1 MRHTLRPAASLL
13 LLLAACQPQAEQAP
27 AAAAASTSAAAGMAS
42 VQDTTSEKNVVQVAA
57 ASPDHTTLVAAVK
70 AAGLVDVLASSGP
83 YTVFAP
89 TNAAF
94 DKLPAGTVESLLK
107 PENLAQ
113 LQAVLRHHVTTSIW
127 ALSEFKDG
135 MTMSMA
141 DGTPVT
147 FTKKGDDTYIGDAK
161 VLGKAKASNGVIYV
175 IDAVVVP
182 AK

>member
-1 MRHTLRPAASLL
+1 MRSTFAL
-13 LLLAACQPQAEQAP
+13 
-27 AAAAASTSAAAGMAS
+27 AAAAAFAGAACQSQAKSSAPEAAAPAATGIAS
-42 VQDTTSEKNVVQVAA
+42 VSDDKSEKNVVQVAVG
-57 ASPDHTTLVAAVK
+57 SPDHTTLVAAVK

-94 DKLPAGTVESLLK
+94 DKLPAGTVDNLLK

-113 LQAVLRHHVTTSIW
+113 LQAVLRHHVTTSVW
-127 ALSEFKDG
+127 KLSEFKDG
-135 MTMSMA
+135 QTMSMA

-147 FTKKGDDTYIGDAK
+147 FAKKDGDTYIGGAK
-161 VLGKAKASNGVIYV
+161 VIGTVSASNGIIHV

-182 AK
+182 GGGK

>member
-1 MRHTLRPAASLL
+1 MRPALRPATSLL

-27 AAAAASTSAAAGMAS
+27 AAATPGAPAAAGMAS

-57 ASPDHTTLVAAVK
+57 GSPDHTTLVAAVK

-94 DKLPAGTVESLLK
+94 DKLPAGTVETLLK

>member
-1 MRHTLRPAASLL
+1 MRPALRPAASLVL
-13 LLLAACQPQAEQAP
+13 VVFAACQPPADSAP
-27 AAAAASTSAAAGMAS
+27 AATAGAPSAAGMAS
-42 VQDTTSEKNVVQVAA
+42 VQDTVSEKNVVQVAVG
-57 ASPDHTTLVAAVK
+57 SPDHTTLVAAVQ

-94 DKLPAGTVESLLK
+94 DKLPAGTVETLLK

-141 DGTPVT
+141 DGSPVT
-147 FTKKGDDTYIGDAK
+147 FSKKGEDTYIGEARI
-161 VLGKAKASNGVIYV
+161 LGKAKASNGVVYV

>member
-1 MRHTLRPAASLL
+1 MKSTFA
-13 LLLAACQPQAEQAP
+13 LAAAVALVATGCQPQAKSSAPEAAAP
-27 AAAAASTSAAAGMAS
+27 AGGMAS
-42 VQDTTSEKNVVQVAA
+42 VSDDKSEKNVVQVAVGSA
-57 ASPDHTTLVAAVK
+57 DHTTLVAAVK

-94 DKLPAGTVESLLK
+94 DKLPAGTVDNLLK

-113 LQAVLRHHVTTSIW
+113 LQAVLRHHVTTSVW
-127 ALSEFKDG
+127 KLSEFKDG
-135 MTMSMA
+135 QTMSMA

-147 FTKKGDDTYIGDAK
+147 FAKKDGDTYIGGAK
-161 VLGKAKASNGVIYV
+161 VIGTVSASNGIIHV

-182 AK
+182 GGK

>member
-1 MRHTLRPAASLL
+1 MRPALRPAASLL
-13 LLLAACQPQAEQAP
+13 VLLAACQPPADSAP
-27 AAAAASTSAAAGMAS
+27 AAASAPAAGMAS
-42 VQDTTSEKNVVQVAA
+42 VQDTVSEKNVVQVAVG
-57 ASPDHTTLVAAVK
+57 SPDHTTLVAAVQ

-94 DKLPAGTVESLLK
+94 EKLPAGTVESLLK

-113 LQAVLRHHVTTSIW
+113 LQGVLRHHVTTSIW

-147 FTKKGDDTYIGDAK
+147 FSKKGEDTYIGDARI
-161 VLGKAKASNGVIYV
+161 LGKAKASNGVVYV

-182 AK
+182 TGKQ

>member
-1 MRHTLRPAASLL
+1 MRPALRPAASLL
-13 LLLAACQPQAEQAP
+13 LVLAACQPPADSAP
-27 AAAAASTSAAAGMAS
+27 AAAGTPPAAAGMAS
-42 VQDTTSEKNVVQVAA
+42 VQDTTSEKNVVQVAV
-57 ASPDHTTLVAAVK
+57 ASPDHTTLVAAVQ

-94 DKLPAGTVESLLK
+94 DQLPAGTVETLLK

-147 FTKKGDDTYIGDAK
+147 FSKKGEDTYIGDAK
-161 VLGKAKASNGVIYV
+161 ILGKAKASNGVVYV

>member
-1 MRHTLRPAASLL
+1 MRPAASLL
-13 LLLAACQPQAEQAP
+13 LVLAACQPQADSAP
-27 AAAAASTSAAAGMAS
+27 AAAANVPAATGMAS
-42 VQDTTSEKNVVQVAA
+42 IQDTTSEKNVVQVAV
-57 ASPDHTTLVAAVK
+57 ASPDHTTLVAAVQ

-94 DKLPAGTVESLLK
+94 DKLPAGTVETLLK

-147 FTKKGDDTYIGDAK
+147 FSKRGEDTYIGDAK
-161 VLGKAKASNGVIYV
+161 VLGKAKASNGVVYV

>member
-1 MRHTLRPAASLL
+1 MRPASLACL
-13 LLLAACQPQAEQAP
+13 PIALLLAACQPSPDAAP
-27 AAAAASTSAAAGMAS
+27 ATGGAAAPAAGMAS
-42 VQDTTSEKNVVQVAA
+42 VQDDVSDPNVVQVAA
-57 ASPDHTTLVAAVK
+57 KSPDHTTLVAAVQ

-94 DKLPAGTVESLLK
+94 EKLPPGTVDNLLRK
-107 PENLAQ
+107 ENLAQ

-127 ALSEFKDG
+127 ALSELQDG

-147 FTKKGDDTYIGDAK
+147 FTKRDGDTYIGGAK
-161 VLGKAKASNGVIYV
+161 VVGTARASNGIIHV

-182 AK
+182 GQ

>member
-1 MRHTLRPAASLL
+1 MRPALRPAASLL
-13 LLLAACQPQAEQAP
+13 LVLTACQPQADSAP
-27 AAAAASTSAAAGMAS
+27 AAAGTPAAAGMAS
-42 VQDTTSEKNVVQVAA
+42 VQDTTSEKNVVQVAVG
-57 ASPDHTTLVAAVK
+57 SPDHTTLVAAVQ

-94 DKLPAGTVESLLK
+94 DKLPAGTVETLLK

-147 FTKKGDDTYIGDAK
+147 FSKRGEDTYIGDAK
-161 VLGKAKASNGVIYV
+161 VLGKAKASNGVVYV

>member
-1 MRHTLRPAASLL
+1 MRPALRPAASLL
-13 LLLAACQPQAEQAP
+13 LVLVACQPPADSPPAASAGAP
-27 AAAAASTSAAAGMAS
+27 AASGMAS
-42 VQDTTSEKNVVQVAA
+42 VQDTTSEKNVVQVAV
-57 ASPDHTTLVAAVK
+57 ASPDHTTLVAAVQ

-94 DKLPAGTVESLLK
+94 DQLPAGTVETLLK

-147 FTKKGDDTYIGDAK
+147 FSKKGEDTYIGAAK
-161 VLGKAKASNGVIYV
+161 ILGKAKASNGVVYV

-182 AK
+182 GK

>member
-1 MRHTLRPAASLL
+1 VSLL
-13 LLLAACQPQAEQAP
+13 LLLAACQPPADSAP
-27 AAAAASTSAAAGMAS
+27 AAAGSAPAAAGMAS
-42 VQDTTSEKNVVQVAA
+42 VQDTTSEKNVVQVAVG
-57 ASPDHTTLVAAVK
+57 SPDHTTLVAAVQ

-94 DKLPAGTVESLLK
+94 DKLPAGTVETLLK

-113 LQAVLRHHVTTSIW
+113 LQAILRHHVTTSIW

-147 FTKKGDDTYIGDAK
+147 FSKKGEDTYIGDAK
-161 VLGKAKASNGVIYV
+161 VLGKAKASNGVVYV

-182 AK
+182 GK

>member
-1 MRHTLRPAASLL
+1 MRPALRPAVSLL
-13 LLLAACQPQAEQAP
+13 LVAFAACQPPADSAP
-27 AAAAASTSAAAGMAS
+27 AAAGSAPAAAGMAS
-42 VQDTTSEKNVVQVAA
+42 VQDTTSEKNVVQVAVG
-57 ASPDHTTLVAAVK
+57 SPDHTTLVAAVQ

-94 DKLPAGTVESLLK
+94 DKLPAGTVETLLK

-147 FTKKGDDTYIGDAK
+147 FSKKGEDTFIGEARI
-161 VLGKAKASNGVIYV
+161 LGKAKASNGVVYV

>member
-1 MRHTLRPAASLL
+1 MRSRLLTTLPVLL
-13 LLLAACQPQAEQAP
+13 ALAACQPAADSAP
-27 AAAAASTSAAAGMAS
+27 AASGTATPAAGMAS
-42 VQDTTSEKNVVQVAA
+42 VQDTTSDPNVVQVAVR
-57 ASPDHTTLVAAVK
+57 SPDHSTLVAAVQ

-94 DKLPAGTVESLLK
+94 DKLPAGTVDNLLK

-147 FTKKGDDTYIGDAK
+147 FSKKGEDTYIGEAK
-161 VLGKAKASNGVIYV
+161 VLGSAKASNGVIYV

-182 AK
+182 GK

>member
-1 MRHTLRPAASLL
+1 MRPAPRSAVVLL
-13 LLLAACQPQAEQAP
+13 FALAACQPPADSAP
-27 AAAAASTSAAAGMAS
+27 AATGAAPAAAGMAS
-42 VQDTTSEKNVVQVAA
+42 VQDTISEKNVVQVAV
-57 ASPDHTTLVAAVK
+57 ASPDHTTLVAAVQ

-94 DKLPAGTVESLLK
+94 DQLPAGTVETLLK

-147 FTKKGDDTYIGDAK
+147 FSKKGEDTYIGGARI
-161 VLGKAKASNGVIYV
+161 LGKAKASNGVVYV